1 MNNSSEDIKNLF
13 FSKNN
18 LDFTYEQV
26 KRKVNQNVDYD
37 ITRNNNL
44 KNNYNKMSLLVYN
57 NTPSE
62 DRNLVNLNNLLV
74 EKSGNYFCK
83 LINNKRN
90 KKGDGNQI
98 TGNTTQY
105 GTINMMDQT
114 RNNQL
119 KKQSSNIS
127 EGDTNLYMP
136 QSNNSSTSNIN
147 SNENVN
153 NNNNTNTNKSKTLLP
168 FTLSDEFIQ
177 EVENSDNSL
186 YNNMDTLRSNE
197 DKDPMALMAEKESN
211 REIEMARYTKQL
223 EQLKEKSLNTNPN
236 HVLSTEDELNAQYQP
251 TKMSIGRDDA
261 LIDTR
266 VNLIEADPQELFRK
280 NEDLTNRMTASM
292 EINTIGNNGVDNTL
306 LDKLTKSRLEDN
318 KLTQERV
325 EEVNNSLFQ
334 NTKYN
339 FDRRPAQLVVIQ
351 QVFSGNDEPVSFKSD
366 LVEPLILDGHADVF
380 LEFIN
385 LQNIDIDGDG
395 HLETINC
402 FALQIDELPLKTA
415 SNNSE
420 LNDKY
425 IIPNESFGLT
435 DIGGDVG
442 ADATSAKSHN
452 VKLKTNYMC
461 TVNPM
466 KISSLNIKLYGVKG
480 TDFTL
485 LSSNGSGSTSQL
497 ILGIYVRK
505 LGF

>member
-37 ITRNNNL
+37 ITRNNNF

-57 NTPSE
+57 NTE
-62 DRNLVNLNNLLV
+62 VGDRNLVHLNNLLV

-90 KKGDGNQI
+90 KKSDGNQI
-98 TGNTTQY
+98 TGNSTQY
-105 GTINMMDQT
+105 GTINMMDQN
-114 RNNQL
+114 RINQL
-119 KKQSSNIS
+119 KKQSANMP
-127 EGDTNLYMP
+127 EGGTNLYMP
-136 QSNNSSTSNIN
+136 QSNNSSNSNIN
-147 SNENVN
+147 SNGNLSN
-153 NNNNTNTNKSKTLLP
+153 NNNNTSKSKNMLP

-197 DKDPMALMAEKESN
+197 GKDPMALMAEKESN
-211 REIEMARYTKQL
+211 RDIEMARYTKQL
-223 EQLKEKSLNTNPN
+223 EQLKEKSYNTNPN
-236 HVLSTEDELNAQYQP
+236 YVPSAESELSRQYQP
-251 TKMSIGRDDA
+251 SKMSIGRDDA

-266 VNLIEADPQELFRK
+266 VNLVEVDPQELYRK
-280 NEDLTNRMTASM
+280 QEDLTDRMTASM
-292 EINTIGNNGVDNTL
+292 EINTIGNNSVDNTL

-325 EEVNNSLFQ
+325 EQVNNRLFQ

-351 QVFSGNDEPVSFKSD
+351 QDFSDNADISFKAD

-380 LEFIN
+380 LEFISF
-385 LQNIDIDGDG
+385 QNIQFATDS
-395 HLETINC
+395 HLENINC
-402 FALQIDELPLKTA
+402 FALEIDEFPLKTS

-420 LNDKY
+420 LKDKY
-425 IIPNESFGLT
+425 IIPNEAYGLT
-435 DIGGDVG
+435 DISGDVDTNATG
-442 ADATSAKSHN
+442 ASTHN

-466 KISSLNIKLYGVKG
+466 KISSLNVKVYGLQGSTFSILKG
-480 TDFTL
+480 HAADPL
-485 LSSNGSGSTSQL
+485 TSQL
-497 ILGIYVRK
+497 VFGIYIRK
-505 LGF
+505 L

>member
-37 ITRNNNL
+37 ITRNNNF

-57 NTPSE
+57 NTAEE
-62 DRNLVNLNNLLV
+62 DRNLVHLNNLLV

-90 KKGDGNQI
+90 KKSDGNKI
-98 TGNTTQY
+98 TGNSTQY

-119 KKQSSNIS
+119 KKQSANMS

-136 QSNNSSTSNIN
+136 QSNNLSNSNIN
-147 SNENVN
+147 SNGSVSN
-153 NNNNTNTNKSKTLLP
+153 NNNTNKSKTLLP

-186 YNNMDTLRSNE
+186 YNNMDTLRNNE
-197 DKDPMALMAEKESN
+197 SKDPMALMAEKETN
-211 REIEMARYTKQL
+211 RELEMARYTKQL

-236 HVLSTEDELNAQYQP
+236 YVPSAESELNAQYQP

-266 VNLIEADPQELFRK
+266 VNLVEADPQELFRK
-280 NEDLTNRMTASM
+280 NEDLTNRITASM

-306 LDKLTKSRLEDN
+306 LDKLTKSRLDDN

-325 EEVNNSLFQ
+325 EEVNNRLFQ
-334 NTKYN
+334 NTKYS

-351 QVFSGNDEPVSFKSD
+351 QDFSDNADISFKAD

-380 LEFIN
+380 LEFISF
-385 LQNIDIDGDG
+385 QNIQFSTDS
-395 HLETINC
+395 HLENINC
-402 FALQIDELPLKTA
+402 FALQIDEFPLKTS

-420 LNDKY
+420 LKDKY
-425 IIPNESFGLT
+425 IIPNEAYGLT
-435 DIGGDVG
+435 DTSGDV
-442 ADATSAKSHN
+442 AANATAATTHN

-466 KISSLNIKLYGVKG
+466 KISSLNVKVYG
-480 TDFTL
+480 L
-485 LSSNGSGSTSQL
+485 QGSTFSILKGHTADPLTSQ
-497 ILGIYVRK
+497 IIFGIYIRK